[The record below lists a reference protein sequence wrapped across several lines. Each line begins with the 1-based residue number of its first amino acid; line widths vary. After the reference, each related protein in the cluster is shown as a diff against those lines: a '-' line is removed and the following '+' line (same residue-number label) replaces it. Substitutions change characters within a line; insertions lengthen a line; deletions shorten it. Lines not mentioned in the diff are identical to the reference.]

1 MNRSPPVGIARGQKG
16 LTMNRAYLGYIP
28 NEERLIDRMEQLRE
42 YLHDFPDGLTADAAR
57 SELANLEQLHEEW
70 FV

>member
-1 MNRSPPVGIARGQKG
+1 
-16 LTMNRAYLGYIP
+16 MNRAYLGYVP